1 MTEKEQKKAL
11 MKSKHSIGGSSCYLS
26 ITPHKENL
34 KEAICEVCDRVFKTD
49 EDIYICPDCQE
60 KPKSKLKDD

>member
-1 MTEKEQKKAL
+1 MTKKEQKNAS
-11 MKSKHSIGGSSCYLS
+11 MKSTHSIGGSSCYSS

-34 KEAICEVCDRVFKTD
+34 KESICEVCDRIFKTD

-60 KPKSKLKDD
+60 NQKVN